1 MVLLVAGD
9 SAGSRAAASQASN
22 GHHGEPGGR
31 ARQAAASKVL
41 SALTAVIFAR
51 GDGAGSA

>member
-1 MVLLVAGD
+1 MVLLVVGD
-9 SAGSRAAASQASN
+9 TARSRAAASQASN

-31 ARQAAASKVL
+31 IRQAAASKVL
-41 SALTAVIFAR
+41 SALTAVIFGC